1 MNKIKK
7 RVIRHCAKQVIISV
21 ILLALGVLWLSI
33 PVQSTDN
40 TFGSSNFLNKFLI
53 SDAIAQ
59 TDNTQ
64 AEVSESEDEEQ
75 YYTYMDGDTEKYIV
89 LRQDLVMERYNPE
102 QQDGTDKLPPDAII
116 LDDGQRF
123 RVVKKQ
129 SWHQEGDENLFPV
142 FSSFGGVVM
151 VLTGG
156 VFLVFESKLSQ
167 QESNT
172 FFAEYGIDLARVSL
186 VDDMDDVFFIDTNP
200 GLSSLELAN
209 KLAKAEQVII
219 SVPNWWSNDIQL
231 KVPAFIPPIASNLLT
246 RYAHPCFQYVDKPIS
261 QSGIVQDP
269 RYSQQ
274 WHLTGMSREANNT
287 STVDIQVKDV
297 KYKGEGIIIGVIDT
311 ATCLGHEDL
320 RANISED
327 HPSEVF
333 HQKLSTFS
341 HGTQVSGIIAAAE
354 NNIGGRGVA
363 PEAKIFSMEVLL
375 KSLGDNDGNPRN
387 PSLPAFIAIK
397 RYHQD
402 VAVYN
407 NSWGKAAPFID
418 INRTLFDRSEK
429 IAINEG
435 FKGKGSVYVWSA
447 GNDHCLI
454 DQKQLVACGYDNSN
468 YDPYLSSYAIIS
480 VCAVN
485 DIGVRAPYS
494 EMGANLW
501 ICAPSQGWRPGH
513 QEGIYTTNSTTPTK
527 HTFLTKYNDNFSG
540 TSAAAPQVSGVVA
553 LMREA
558 NDKLT
563 WRDVK
568 LILAATAEKI
578 DENNEGCNSYSIYS
592 ECNGNGEWLEGAN
605 KYGSG
610 LEKYS
615 FNHQYGFGLVNAKAA
630 IELAENWTNVPKM
643 GSVSSGKAKFDSDRA
658 ACVGEHCAN
667 LSDITINT
675 NDIDFIEY
683 VEIELTARHPSFSDL
698 SIRLR
703 SPSGFRSELAVPVN
717 TKISGSHLEPINNYW
732 KKRNNYGFTTPS
744 WRFGS
749 ARHLGEDPNGN
760 WRLEIIDKKTENGN
774 SRLGDIKSWD
784 IKFYGHDSS
793 EFSSDANLA
802 DLTLL
807 SDYSGK
813 IDLNFSPN
821 RTRYTVNVDHG
832 IARVKAMPDPADSK
846 ARIIKNTAKGFINL
860 SPGQTR
866 NIEIEVTAQ
875 DGTKKVYTIA
885 VTRAVASGQSNELS
899 GLSLSDGVSL
909 NFRRSQRNYRVN
921 VANNIRS
928 IRVTPT
934 AANSATRIEVD
945 GRVVLSGRASNT
957 ISLQEGLRTIR
968 IVLTTGSARETY
980 HIEIIRAAA
989 SVNLSDDATLQ
1000 DLRLSDISLNESFS
1014 SNRNSYTADVGS
1026 NSRSVSVIPTANHR
1040 GATITV
1046 DGSTVASG
1054 RSQSIRLNSNQQTIR
1069 VAVTSE
1075 DGGSVR
1081 NYTIAVTRA
1090 QSSDADLISLSLG
1103 NAFLGHDL
1111 SSLGLAPAPATFSP
1125 SQAAYLISIYE
1136 GYTSLEMHL
1145 IAKDPAATITING
1158 KSAKS
1163 GVKNNVDIKNTNI
1176 VSVKVISGDRSV
1188 SKEYLFAVIK
1198 LGFFTASHLAPQ
1210 LNNLML
1216 VEPSGERISLEGRRG
1231 RRGFDPQT
1239 SNHDAEVD
1247 TDVRHVTVTPVV
1259 RRTDGVQITING
1271 ETVASGN
1278 SIDVALEKGDN
1289 TITVVVTLLAGG
1301 NNNIYTIEVERAYS
1315 GDATLSSLRVIHDEG
1330 SLSEEIDLEP
1340 PFYSGR
1346 RGYKARVG
1354 SDIEWIEIFPQAND
1368 SEATIRINN
1377 SRLRRDSDS
1386 VRLNAGDNDIEVEVE
1401 AENGDRREYSVEV
1414 WRGSADDATL
1424 SSLKLSGGVN
1434 FERERSRR
1442 TFIRTSYRIDAGS
1455 NINSVIVTPIAND
1468 PAASVTIVANGETVG
1483 SGQVGQAV
1491 NLNEGENTITIN
1503 VVSKDGNNRRSY
1515 TIRVD
1520 RASGGDVSLRGYPD
1534 LSDDIRLRR
1543 SLSNDSLFTG
1553 EADYDTS
1560 HITVEIDTNDT
1571 GAHITINDESV
1582 ASGEESSDIP
1592 LNVGVNIIT
1601 VRVVSNDRSA
1611 EKIYTII
1618 VPRLEVSTD
1627 HDSDDDNLIEI
1638 RNLEQLYSMRYEL
1651 RDRDSHAAAFPGYHI
1666 SRSCDRTCIGYELMA
1681 DLDFNDDASYQDLG
1695 NKNSWT
1701 SGEGWPPIDEFNVQ
1715 FDGNGYSIRN
1725 LYINRSH
1732 EDTRDNVGL
1741 FSKIDDEAHIRNIGI
1756 INARITGVDRVGALV
1771 GENDGGKVSNSYA
1784 TGTVTG
1790 DESIGGL
1797 IGLNYNNGIIT
1808 GSYATVNVS
1817 GDYRV
1822 GGLVGQ
1828 NGSTWDQSGT
1838 VSDSYAT
1845 GSVSGRRIVGGLV
1858 GDNWQEQERGDEGG
1872 VILNSYAI
1880 GRILGIR
1887 SVGGLVGLDRNDPSS
1902 RQITHSYW
1910 DTNTTQQ
1917 IESSGG
1923 TSLTT
1928 VLMISPTSPNATAPS
1943 RYTNWDTNKW
1953 YFGNNRQYPA
1963 VRYYEN
1969 CEQISSN
1976 NPYNNEGDS
1985 NQPDCGDL
1993 LPGQRAHLID
2003 LGLSGNTKIQ
2013 PSFNRISNYYVATI
2027 STRTSSVELTP
2038 TASDSTNIITIKED
2052 TATTTIS
2059 NGGTYTASL
2068 NTGNNLIDIVVTSQD
2083 GSMRTYT
2090 IKLLRTTTDVDYDT
2104 DNDNLIEI
2112 AKLEQLDAIRYDL
2125 DGNGISDDAINHE
2138 LYQRAYPGFS
2148 GCADS
2153 CKGYE
2158 LTTDLD
2164 FDNDDDYRE
2173 AVANKDSWTGGE
2185 GWQPIGE
2192 GLSKAFGAIF
2202 EGNGYTI
2209 SNLFID
2215 RSGSD
2220 GVALFGQVA
2229 SNARIRNIGLI
2240 DIQVTG
2246 RYYVGGLIGRNYN
2259 ALISDSYATGSV
2271 SGEYRI
2277 GGLIGYSYSNSTVS
2291 NSYTSVS
2298 VIASGRASNIGGL
2311 IGVNWGIVVD
2321 SYASGSVVVNESDG
2335 RSVGGLVGSN
2345 YGTINSSYASGSVV
2359 VNGNIGSDISG
2370 LVGYNR
2376 GTINNSYASGRVVIN
2391 GSRGSD
2397 IGGLVGYNDGTI
2409 TNSYTLGS
2417 VVSNGSRGSRI
2428 GGLVGYNGGTIANGY
2443 ATGDISGFDNVG
2455 GLVGSNGGTVTNG
2468 YAVGSVSGYE
2478 AVGGLIGHFYND
2490 SNSSVKNS
2498 YAVGKVT
2505 GSQYVGGLI
2514 ANTVCSEALGINCTG
2529 AVASYWNTDT
2539 TRQLTSD
2546 GGIALTTEQM
2556 ITPTAPNANNPSRY
2570 SGWTTTDW
2578 DFGNAHQY
2586 PAVRYAGYC
2595 ETVGNNIY
2603 RNEGDIKQPDC
2614 GDLLPGQ
2621 HTYLTMLA
2629 LSDDT
2634 DLFPTFNRSYRDYTA
2649 NVDVTINSLS
2659 ITPTAEA
2666 VATIRINGTEITSG
2680 ASHSVSLRRGS
2691 NIITISIVG
2700 QDGSIDTYRITILR
2714 ATQTNHDADGDS
2726 LIEINTL
2733 EQLNAIRYDSDGDG
2747 NSDIA
2752 VHSNNYIR
2760 AYPGFS
2766 GCSDTCIGYELVS
2779 DLDFQ
2784 DSASYRDITNQPN
2797 WISNEGWQPIVLFN
2811 AIFEGNN
2818 HTISNLF
2825 INREDS
2831 DNAGLFAI
2839 TGSDA
2844 RIRNINLSDVRL
2856 IADSSYRVGG
2866 LIGFNHGTVS
2876 NSNMTG
2882 NILGFSN
2889 IGGLIG
2895 ENHGMVSASYV
2906 EVNVQGSSRIG
2917 GLIGRNKGMVS
2928 DSYATG
2934 SVFGNVN
2941 SVGGLIG
2948 ENHGTVSASYAEVN
2962 VQGSSRIGGLI
2973 GESEGMVSDSYATGS
2988 VFGDY
2993 HDVGGLIG
3001 QSGGMVSDSYA
3012 TGNVSGDEMVGGLI
3026 GDNSS
3031 TATSS
3036 YATGSVFGTELIG
3049 GLIGRGDAI
3058 NSYAS
3063 GDVLGIERVGGL
3075 IGSGDAVNSY
3085 AAGSVSGIEAVGGL
3099 VGKGGNISNS
3109 YATGN
3114 VSGEQE
3120 VGGLIGN
3127 NVWGE
3132 VSNSY
3137 AMGNVSGT
3145 SHVGGVVGDNAGSRS
3160 SNEPLGAIFNSYAI
3174 GRVTGT
3180 QYIGGLVGSNVC
3192 VNLDYPEGCSRHS
3205 ISAGTITASYWNSN
3219 TSGQTGNNGGTP
3231 LSTSQLVTPTAPNAV
3246 RPNRYSDWD
3255 LANWHFGNNEQ
3266 YPAVRYAGH
3275 CESISNNDPNLNQ
3288 NDLEQPDCGDLLPG
3302 QRYAHLIALSLSDN
3316 ATLEPSFNRTILN
3329 YTARVAPYTSSIG
3342 IAVSAEDSVRTIT
3355 INGTTV
3361 TGGNVHTVS
3370 LPSLKNVINISVT
3383 ALDYNVKTYS
3393 ITVWKVSRMN
3403 YDTNGNN
3410 LIEIKNLQQLSAMR
3424 YDLNGDGI
3432 SDIVGN
3438 RDSYLEAFVGFSGCS
3453 SDCIGYELASNLD
3466 FQNDDDYKNISNKS
3480 SWTSGRG
3487 WLPISQFTA
3496 IFDGNENQISNLFIN
3511 RKDYGIGLFND
3522 VGEDAHI
3529 RNVRLINVQITGR
3542 SRAGGLIGR
3551 NSGTVSNSYVE
3562 GEIEGEDDIGGLI
3575 GYNGRDGVV
3584 SNSYVKVN
3592 VSGHDSVGG
3601 LVGEN
3606 SGGDILG
3613 SYATGNVSGQS
3624 KVGGL
3629 VGNGSG
3635 IVNSYATANVTGR
3648 NQVGGLAGTGSYIEN
3663 SYAIGPVQ
3671 GERYAG
3677 GLVGEGTA
3685 RHSYWNIETSGQSIS
3700 GGGIGLSELDMT
3712 IATMPNESNP
3722 NRYIGWDTTHWH
3734 FGNTQQY
3741 PALRYVDNC
3750 EHTGSNINLNE
3761 DTSVPDCGDLLPG
3774 QRDVSLIALSLSNNV
3789 RLSPA
3794 FNQEIT
3800 EYRAQVLMG
3809 LEHLA
3814 VRVVASNDVEEV
3826 TVNGKPVANESLNA
3840 VSLGEGDSIITIVV
3854 VGGRGAIAKSYVITL
3869 TRRGNSA
3876 PRVNQRLTDQIAE
3889 VGEPFSYAIPQ
3900 NTFLDADGDSLIYY
3914 TRGLQ
3919 PSIDPFSDDGIT
3931 FDPSDNTFSGIPGYG
3946 DASQDTDEHIITVGV
3961 NDRYG
3966 GTTESSFMLFVNSE
3980 PTGTVDIEADITKMQ
3995 LVGRN
4000 TLDDANGGIV
4010 DMEHQWQKEQGNDF
4024 VNIRRA
4030 KSLSYLLPNTKK
4042 ARAAGNVYRLNTLI
4056 TDGIGEVSGFSTDYV
4071 LPNWAPRVMI
4081 TRSTQTIVEG
4091 DVLFLE
4097 VQGSDPNLDK
4107 IKYNWQQISGRNV
4120 MKSIERR
4127 NPILEVPISAQVV
4140 GKKHSTSMLVF
4151 AATVRDKEGSRS
4163 SEQVSIILEK
4173 IDNGQVAAL
4182 GSPIQDGRMLTAPPI
4197 DLASDIDG
4205 EGRVTG
4211 YQWQVST
4218 DSRVTWID
4226 IADAGTD
4233 MNYIVPLS
4241 TTDSTEFRVS
4251 VSYEDGQ
4258 GHSRSVFS
4266 RAVTYA
4272 LGNNQPIIDL
4282 PVHNSTLS
4290 IMSRASTDVRV
4301 VVSDADV
4308 ADVLTVTLNVVEGG
4322 SIIES
4327 TPTSITVIPNSVS
4340 TREEQVFTIL
4350 VKRSGSAKIRIE
4362 LTDDSGVSANSSAEP
4377 VVLNVKTSTDA
4388 IRLRVKVFLEGNLQ

>member
-1 MNKIKK
+1 MSKTIPPWLK
-7 RVIRHCAKQVIISV
+7 VFSI
-21 ILLALGVLWLSI
+21 ILLLCLTIGL
-33 PVQSTDN
+33 QS
-40 TFGSSNFLNKFLI
+40 
-53 SDAIAQ
+53 AIAQ
-59 TDNTQ
+59 TT
-64 AEVSESEDEEQ
+64 SCYEQ
-75 YYTYMDGDTEKYIV
+75 TEKGSDPCY
-89 LRQDLVMERYNPE
+89 DLQWQLKNTSEININVESVWEEGYRGE
-102 QQDGTDKLPPDAII
+102 GI
-116 LDDGQRF
+116 LI
-123 RVVKKQ
+123 
-129 SWHQEGDENLFPV
+129 
-142 FSSFGGVVM
+142 GVVDTGIAPHPDLDANRLR
-151 VLTGG
+151 VLGLTGG
-156 VFLVFESKLSQ
+156 
-167 QESNT
+167 
-172 FFAEYGIDLARVSL
+172 Y
-186 VDDMDDVFFIDTNP
+186 P
-200 GLSSLELAN
+200 
-209 KLAKAEQVII
+209 
-219 SVPNWWSNDIQL
+219 
-231 KVPAFIPPIASNLLT
+231 IPS
-246 RYAHPCFQYVDKPIS
+246 F
-261 QSGIVQDP
+261 SG
-269 RYSQQ
+269 
-274 WHLTGMSREANNT
+274 H
-287 STVDIQVKDV
+287 
-297 KYKGEGIIIGVIDT
+297 
-311 ATCLGHEDL
+311 
-320 RANISED
+320 
-327 HPSEVF
+327 
-333 HQKLSTFS
+333 
-341 HGTQVSGIIAAAE
+341 HGTQVAGIIAAIA
-354 NNIGGRGVA
+354 NNGIGGRGVA
-363 PEAKIFSMEVLL
+363 PEAMIFSITNI
-375 KSLGDNDGNPRN
+375 KPRLSGTVN
-387 PSLPAFIAIK
+387 LILDPLDLSRALTN
-397 RYHQD
+397 RNRE

-407 NSWGKAAPFID
+407 NSWGLSNVQKRGIYLGSAFSGGNALFQRGID
-418 INRTLFDRSEK
+418 IGLKKGFD
-429 IAINEG
+429 
-435 FKGKGSVYVWSA
+435 GKGSVYVFAA
-447 GNDHCLI
+447 GNDHCIESNTL
-454 DQKQLVACGYDNSN
+454 CGYRNSN
-468 YDPYLSSYAIIS
+468 YNGYANYYGVIT
-480 VCAVN
+480 VGAVN
-485 DIGVRAPYS
+485 QRGWRADFS

-501 ICAPSQGWRPGH
+501 ISAPG
-513 QEGIYTTNSTTPTK
+513 ENIFTTDYSYKSTFP
-527 HTFLTKYNDNFSG
+527 FVQSGYSGNLEG
-540 TSAAAPQVSGVVA
+540 TSYAAPQVSGVVA
-553 LMREA
+553 LMRQA
-558 NDKLT
+558 NRNLT
-563 WRDVK
+563 WRDIK
-568 LILAATAEKI
+568 LILAATAKKI
-578 DENNEGCNSYSIYS
+578 DEYEVGCIVNAGCI
-592 ECNGNGEWLEGAN
+592 GNGEWLSGGT
-605 KYGSG
+605 KYGSNS
-610 LEKYS
+610 ETYF
-615 FNHQYGFGLVNAKAA
+615 FNHQYGFGLVDAGAAVELAK
-630 IELAENWTNVPKM
+630 AENWTNLPEMDTIEKRDINFPSNSISCTTND
-643 GSVSSGKAKFDSDRA
+643 GLEECITSSA
-658 ACVGEHCAN
+658 V
-667 LSDITINT
+667 TIKT
-675 NDIDFIEY
+675 DDIDFIEY
-683 VEIELTARHPSFSDL
+683 IDVTLRGRHSSFSDL
-698 SIRLR
+698 RVKLI
-703 SPSGFRSELAVPVN
+703 SPKGFESELAVPVVK
-717 TKISGSHLEPINNYW
+717 KINDRGYINIINRYW
-732 KKRNNYGFTTPS
+732 KDYPQS

-749 ARHLGEDPNGN
+749 ARHLGEDPNGD
-760 WRLEIIDKKTENGN
+760 WRLEIIDRKIDGNG
-774 SRLGDIKSWD
+774 SRLSNIKSWD
-784 IKFYGHDSS
+784 IKFYGHVSP
-793 EFSSDANLA
+793 EFASSDANLKN
-802 DLTLL
+802 LTLL

-885 VTRAVASGQSNELS
+885 VTRAVASRQSNELT
-899 GLSLSDGVSL
+899 GLSLSDGVPL
-909 NFRRSQRNYRVN
+909 NFRRAQRNYRVN

-934 AANSATRIEVD
+934 AANRATRIEVD
-945 GRVVLSGRASNT
+945 GRVVVSGRASNT
-957 ISLQEGLRTIR
+957 ISLWEGLRTVR
-968 IVLTTGSARETY
+968 VVLTTGSARETY
-980 HIEIIRAAA
+980 LIEIIRAAA
-989 SVNLSDDATLQ
+989 SVNLNDDATLK
-1000 DLRLSDISLNESFS
+1000 DLRLSGISLNESFS
-1014 SNRNSYTADVGS
+1014 SNRNSYTTDVGS
-1026 NSRSVSVIPTANHR
+1026 NSRSVTVIPTANHR

-1069 VAVTSE
+1069 IVVTSE

-1090 QSSDADLISLSLG
+1090 QSSDADLISLSLS

-1111 SSLGLAPAPATFSP
+1111 PFTGIAPPPATFSP
-1125 SQAAYLISIYE
+1125 SQTSYVISIYE
-1136 GYTSLEMHL
+1136 GDTSLGMHL
-1145 IAKDPAATITING
+1145 VAKDPAATITINR

-1163 GVKNNVDIKNTNI
+1163 GIKNNVDIRNNNI
-1176 VSVKVISGDRSV
+1176 VSVKVTSGNKSV
-1188 SKEYLFAVIK
+1188 SKEYSFTL
-1198 LGFFTASHLAPQ
+1198 LRRDFFTTSGAAPR

-1216 VEPSGERISLEGRRG
+1216 VEPSGERVSLERSRG

-1247 TDVRHVTVTPVV
+1247 TDVRYVTVTPVV
-1259 RRTDGVQITING
+1259 SRTDGVQITING
-1271 ETVASGN
+1271 DTVASGS

-1289 TITVVVTLLAGG
+1289 TITVVVTILQGG
-1301 NNNIYTIEVERAYS
+1301 NNNIYTVEVERAYS
-1315 GDATLSSLRVIHDEG
+1315 GDETLSALRVIHKIEKG
-1330 SLSEEIDLEP
+1330 LSEEIDLDP
-1340 PFYSGR
+1340 PFYGGR

-1354 SDIEWIEIFPQAND
+1354 SDIEWIDIFPQAND

-1401 AENGDRREYSVEV
+1401 AENGDRREYGIEV

-1442 TFIRTSYRIDAGS
+1442 TSIGTSYRIDAGS

-1491 NLNEGENTITIN
+1491 NLNEGEENTITIN
-1503 VVSKDGNNRRSY
+1503 VVSKDGNHTRSY

-1520 RASGGDVSLRGYPD
+1520 RASGGDVSLRRYPD
-1534 LSDDIRLRR
+1534 LSDGIRLSR

-1582 ASGEESSDIP
+1582 ASGRDSSDIP

-1618 VPRLEVSTD
+1618 VTRLEVSTD
-1627 HDSDDDNLIEI
+1627 YDSDDDNLIEI

-1666 SRSCDRTCIGYELMA
+1666 SRSCHRTCIGYELMA

-1725 LYINRSH
+1725 LYINRNH
-1732 EDTRDNVGL
+1732 EDTGDNVGL

-1928 VLMISPTSPNATAPS
+1928 VLMISPTSPNAIAPS

-2068 NTGNNLIDIVVTSQD
+2068 NTGNNLIDIVVTSRD

-2514 ANTVCSEALGINCTG
+2514 ANTVCSEALGTNCTG

-2539 TRQLTSD
+2539 TGQLTSD

-2586 PAVRYAGYC
+2586 PAIRYSGYC
-2595 ETVGNNIY
+2595 EMAGNNIY

-2726 LIEINTL
+2726 LIEVNTL

-2831 DNAGLFAI
+2831 DNAGLFAV
-2839 TGSDA
+2839 TGGDA
-2844 RIRNINLSDVRL
+2844 RIRNINLSDVQL
-2856 IADSSYRVGG
+2856 IARRYVGG
-2866 LIGFNHGTVS
+2866 LTGVNHGAVS
-2876 NSNMTG
+2876 NSYTNG

-4071 LPNWAPRVMI
+4071 LPNWAPRVRI
-4081 TRSTQTIVEG
+4081 TRTIQTIVEG

-4120 MKSIERR
+4120 MKGIERG
-4127 NPILEVPISAQVV
+4127 NSILEVPISAQVV

-4151 AATVRDKEGSRS
+4151 AATVRDKGGSRS

-4182 GSPIQDGRMLTAPPI
+4182 GSPIQNGRMLTAPPI
-4197 DLASDIDG
+4197 DLASDMDG

-4233 MNYIVPLS
+4233 MDYIVPLT

-4258 GHSRSVFS
+4258 RHSRSVFS

-4301 VVSDADV
+4301 VVSDTDV

-4327 TPTSITVIPNSVS
+4327 TPTSITVIPNSVF

-4362 LTDDSGVSANSSAEP
+4362 LTDDSGVAANSNAEP

-4388 IRLRVKVFLEGNLQ
+4388 IRLRVKVFLESSLQ

>member
-1 MNKIKK
+1 MIT
-7 RVIRHCAKQVIISV
+7 ISV
-21 ILLALGVLWLSI
+21 A
-33 PVQSTDN
+33 
-40 TFGSSNFLNKFLI
+40 
-53 SDAIAQ
+53 A
-59 TDNTQ
+59 
-64 AEVSESEDEEQ
+64 
-75 YYTYMDGDTEKYIV
+75 
-89 LRQDLVMERYNPE
+89 
-102 QQDGTDKLPPDAII
+102 
-116 LDDGQRF
+116 GQ
-123 RVVKKQ
+123 
-129 SWHQEGDENLFPV
+129 NL
-142 FSSFGGVVM
+142 
-151 VLTGG
+151 
-156 VFLVFESKLSQ
+156 
-167 QESNT
+167 
-172 FFAEYGIDLARVSL
+172 
-186 VDDMDDVFFIDTNP
+186 
-200 GLSSLELAN
+200 
-209 KLAKAEQVII
+209 
-219 SVPNWWSNDIQL
+219 
-231 KVPAFIPPIASNLLT
+231 
-246 RYAHPCFQYVDKPIS
+246 YAHPCFQYVDKPIS
-261 QSGIVQDP
+261 QSGIAQD
-269 RYSQQ
+269 SQQ
-274 WHLTGMSREANNT
+274 WHLTGMGREANNT

-297 KYKGEGIIIGVIDT
+297 KYKGEGILIGVIDT
-311 ATCLGHEDL
+311 ATCLGHADL
-320 RANISED
+320 RANISKKHSSKIGYDEK
-327 HPSEVF
+327 SI
-333 HQKLSTFS
+333 FS

-363 PEAKIFSMEVLL
+363 PKAKIFSVEVLL
-375 KSLGDNDGNPRN
+375 NNDTVSPYNR
-387 PSLPAFIAIK
+387 AIAI
-397 RYHQD
+397 RRHYED

-407 NSWGKAAPFID
+407 NSWGKSTPFSD
-418 INRTLFDRSEK
+418 IGFSYLFDRSEK
-429 IAINEG
+429 KGINEG
-435 FKGKGSVYVWSA
+435 FKGKGSVYVWAA
-447 GNDHCLI
+447 GNYHCAI
-454 DQKQLVACGYDNSN
+454 DDQKKKPVACGYDNSN

-485 DIGVRAPYS
+485 DIGVRVPYS

-501 ICAPSQGWRPGH
+501 ICAPSQGWREGH

-527 HTFLTKYNDNFSG
+527 HTFLTKYNHNFNG

-578 DENNEGCNSYSIYS
+578 DENNEGCKSSYLHLFSINS

-605 KYGSG
+605 KYDSS

-643 GSVSSGKAKFDSDRA
+643 ASVSSRKVKFDSDRA

-717 TKISGSHLEPINNYW
+717 SKISGAHLEPINNYW
-732 KKRNNYGFTTPS
+732 KKRKKLSFSPS

-749 ARHLGEDPNGN
+749 ARHLGEDANGN
-760 WRLEIIDKKTENGN
+760 WRLEIIDRKTENGN
-774 SRLGDIKSWD
+774 SRLGDIKSWS

-807 SDYSGK
+807 SDFSGK

-885 VTRAVASGQSNELS
+885 VRRAVASGQSNELT
-899 GLSLSDGVSL
+899 GLSLSDGVPL
-909 NFRRSQRNYRVN
+909 NFRRAQRNYRVN

-945 GRVVLSGRASNT
+945 GRVVVSGRASNT
-957 ISLQEGLRTIR
+957 ISLQEGLRTVR
-968 IVLTTGSARETY
+968 VVLTTGSDRETY
-980 HIEIIRAAA
+980 FIEIIRAAA
-989 SVNLSDDATLQ
+989 SVNLSDDVTLQ
-1000 DLRLSDISLNESFS
+1000 DLRLSGISLNESFS

-1054 RSQSIRLNSNQQTIR
+1054 RSQNISLNSNQQTIR
-1069 VAVTSE
+1069 IVVTSE

-1090 QSSDADLISLSLG
+1090 QSSDADLISLSLS

-1111 SSLGLAPAPATFSP
+1111 SSIGLAPAPTTFSP
-1125 SQAAYLISIYE
+1125 SQTGYLISIYE
-1136 GYTSLEMHL
+1136 GHTSLEMHL
-1145 IAKDPAATITING
+1145 VAKDPAATITING

-1163 GVKNNVDIKNTNI
+1163 GTKNNVDIKNTSVI
-1176 VSVKVISGDRSV
+1176 SVKVTSGNKSV
-1188 SKEYLFAVIK
+1188 SKEYLFAV
-1198 LGFFTASHLAPQ
+1198 LRRDFFTTSHSAPG
-1210 LNNLML
+1210 LSDLMFAQ
-1216 VEPSGERISLEGRRG
+1216 PSGNRVSLEGRRG

-1247 TDVRHVTVTPVV
+1247 TDVGYITITPVV
-1259 RRTDGVQITING
+1259 RRIDGVQITVNG
-1271 ETVASGN
+1271 DTVASGS
-1278 SIDVALEKGDN
+1278 SIDVALEKGNN

-1301 NNNIYTIEVERAYS
+1301 NNNIYTVEVERAYS
-1315 GDATLSSLRVIHDEG
+1315 DDATLSSLRVIHDEG
-1330 SLSEEIDLEP
+1330 DLSEEIDLDP

-1354 SDIEWIEIFPQAND
+1354 SDIEWIDIFPQAKD

-1377 SRLRRDSDS
+1377 SRLRRNSDS

-1401 AENGDRREYSVEV
+1401 AENGDRREYGIEV

-1424 SSLKLSGGVN
+1424 YSLKLSGGVN
-1434 FERERSRR
+1434 FERERPK
-1442 TFIRTSYRIDAGS
+1442 RTSYWVDAGS

-1468 PAASVTIVANGETVG
+1468 SAASVTIVANGETVG

-1491 NLNEGENTITIN
+1491 NLNEGENTININ
-1503 VVSKDGNNRRSY
+1503 VVSSDGNHTESY
-1515 TIRVD
+1515 RIRVD
-1520 RASGGDVSLRGYPD
+1520 RASEADVSLRRYPS
-1534 LSDDIRLRR
+1534 LSDGIRLRR
-1543 SLSNDSLFTG
+1543 SQSNDVLFTG
-1553 EADYDTS
+1553 EADYDIG
-1560 HITVEIDTNDT
+1560 HITVEINTNDT

-1582 ASGEESSDIP
+1582 ASGEESRNIP

-1611 EKIYTII
+1611 EKTYTII
-1618 VPRLEVSTD
+1618 VTRLEVSMD
-1627 HDSDDDNLIEI
+1627 YDSDNDNLIEI
-1638 RNLEQLYSMRYEL
+1638 RNLEQLYSMRYDL
-1651 RDRDSHAAAFPGYHI
+1651 SDSNAHAAAFPSYDMD
-1666 SRSCDRTCIGYELMA
+1666 RSCHSRCIGYELMA
-1681 DLDFNDDASYQDLG
+1681 NLDFNDDTSYQDLG
-1695 NKNSWT
+1695 NKSNWT
-1701 SGEGWPPIDEFNVQ
+1701 SGEGWLPIDEFNVH
-1715 FDGNGYSIRN
+1715 FDGNGYSIAN
-1725 LYINRSH
+1725 LFINRIDH
-1732 EDTRDNVGL
+1732 NIGL

-1756 INARITGVDRVGALV
+1756 VNARITGLDEVGVLV
-1771 GENDGGKVSNSYA
+1771 GENDGGKASNSYA
-1784 TGTVTG
+1784 TGMVTG
-1790 DESIGGL
+1790 DDSTGGL
-1797 IGLNYNNGIIT
+1797 IGLNHNNGIIA

-1817 GDYRV
+1817 GDYAI

-1828 NGSTWDQSGT
+1828 NSTRYFRGLGGT

-1845 GSVSGRRIVGGLV
+1845 GSVSGRSRVGGLV
-1858 GDNWQEQERGDEGG
+1858 GNDKWQETEGESG
-1872 VILNSYAI
+1872 IISDSYAI
-1880 GRILGIR
+1880 GYVSGALRA
-1887 SVGGLVGLDRNDPSS
+1887 GGLVGLASNDYDYNS

-1910 DTNTTQQ
+1910 DTDTTQQ
-1917 IESSGG
+1917 IESGGG
-1923 TSLTT
+1923 TNLTT
-1928 VLMISPTSPNATAPS
+1928 VLMISPTSPNATAPN
-1943 RYTNWDTNKW
+1943 RYTGWNTNKW
-1953 YFGNNRQYPA
+1953 HFGNNQQYPV

-2003 LGLSGNTKIQ
+2003 LSLSDDTKIQ
-2013 PSFNRISNYYVATI
+2013 PLFNRISNYYVATI
-2027 STRTSSVELTP
+2027 STGTSSVELTP
-2038 TASDSTNIITIKED
+2038 TASDSTDIIAIKKD
-2052 TATTTIS
+2052 TMTTS
-2059 NGGTYTASL
+2059 VANGGTHTVSL
-2068 NTGNNLIDIVVTSQD
+2068 DTGNNLIDIIITSQD
-2083 GSMRTYT
+2083 GSVRTYT
-2090 IKLLRTTTDVDYDT
+2090 IKLLRVTTDVDYDT
-2104 DNDNLIEI
+2104 DNNDLIEI
-2112 AKLEQLDAIRYDL
+2112 ANLEQLDAIRYDL
-2125 DGNGISDDAINHE
+2125 DGNGISDDTVNYE
-2138 LYQRAYPGFS
+2138 LYQQAYPGFS

-2164 FDNDDDYRE
+2164 FDDDDYRE
-2173 AVANKDSWTGGE
+2173 AIANKDAWTGGE
-2185 GWQPIGE
+2185 GWQPIG
-2192 GLSKAFGAIF
+2192 GRYDKAFNAIL

-2215 RSGSD
+2215 RSTSV
-2220 GVALFGQVA
+2220 GVTGLFGTVA
-2229 SNARIRNIGLI
+2229 NNARIRNIGLI

-2246 RYYVGGLIGRNYN
+2246 NNYVGGLIGRSYG
-2259 ALISDSYATGSV
+2259 ASVSDSHATGSV

-2277 GGLIGYSYSNSTVS
+2277 GGLVGYGNSSSTVV
-2291 NSYTSVS
+2291 NSY
-2298 VIASGRASNIGGL
+2298 ASGSLIARGNSSAVGGL
-2311 IGVNWGIVVD
+2311 IGGNLGIVVD
-2321 SYASGSVVVNESDG
+2321 SYALSSILANGSEG
-2335 RSVGGLVGSN
+2335 RSVGGLVGN
-2345 YGTINSSYASGSVV
+2345 NGGTINNGYALGSVV
-2359 VNGNIGSDISG
+2359 VNAIRGGSSIGG
-2370 LVGYNR
+2370 LVGSNA
-2376 GTINNSYASGRVVIN
+2376 GTITNNYALGNLVLNGSVGWGTGGLVGHNGGNITNSYASGDVVGDGRWDDIGGLA
-2391 GSRGSD
+2391 GSNSGTIANSYAAGDMLGFED
-2397 IGGLVGYNDGTI
+2397 IGGLVGRNRGTV
-2409 TNSYTLGS
+2409 TNSY
-2417 VVSNGSRGSRI
+2417 
-2428 GGLVGYNGGTIANGY
+2428 
-2443 ATGDISGFDNVG
+2443 ATGNVSGNNTVG
-2455 GLVGSNGGTVTNG
+2455 GLVGNNDGAITNG
-2468 YAVGSVSGYE
+2468 YAIGSVSGYE
-2478 AVGGLIGHFYND
+2478 AVGGLIGRFYD
-2490 SNSSVKNS
+2490 QSGSLVKNS
-2498 YAVGKVT
+2498 YAAGKVT

-2514 ANTVCSEALGINCTG
+2514 ARTVCTESIGINCTG
-2529 AVASYWNTDT
+2529 AVSSYWNTNT
-2539 TRQLTSD
+2539 TGQMTSD
-2546 GGIALTTEQM
+2546 GGIALATEQM
-2556 ITPTAPNANNPSRY
+2556 ITPTTPDANNPSRY
-2570 SGWTTTDW
+2570 SGWATTDW
-2578 DFGNAHQY
+2578 DFGNARQY
-2586 PAVRYAGYC
+2586 PAVRYAEHC
-2595 ETVGNNIY
+2595 ETVGKNIY
-2603 RNEGDIKQPDC
+2603 RNEGDLKQPDC
-2614 GDLLPGQ
+2614 GDLLPRQ

-2634 DLFPTFNRSYRDYTA
+2634 DLFPTFNRLHRDYTA
-2649 NVDVTINSLS
+2649 NVDANIDSLS
-2659 ITPTAEA
+2659 ITPTAETA
-2666 VATIRINGTEITSG
+2666 ANIRINGTEITSG
-2680 ASHSVSLRRGS
+2680 ASYSVSLQRGS
-2691 NIITISIVG
+2691 NIISISVIG
-2700 QDGSIDTYRITILR
+2700 QDGSVDTYRITVLR
-2714 ATQTNHDADGDS
+2714 ATQTNYDADGDN

-2733 EQLNAIRYDSDGDG
+2733 EQLNAMRYDSDGDG
-2747 NSDIA
+2747 ISDGAINSDDYL
-2752 VHSNNYIR
+2752 S
-2760 AYPGFS
+2760 AYPRFA

-2779 DLDFQ
+2779 DIDFE
-2784 DSASYRDITNQPN
+2784 DSASYQDITNQPN
-2797 WISNEGWQPIVLFN
+2797 WIDNEGWQPIFLFN

-2825 INREDS
+2825 IEREDS
-2831 DNAGLFAI
+2831 DNVGLFEI
-2839 TGSDA
+2839 TGSNA
-2844 RIRNINLSDVRL
+2844 QIRNINLSDVQL
-2856 IADSSYRVGG
+2856 IARGYVGG

-2876 NSNMTG
+2876 NSYTTG
-2882 NILGFSN
+2882 NILGSYN
-2889 IGGLIG
+2889 I
-2895 ENHGMVSASYV
+2895 
-2906 EVNVQGSSRIG
+2906 
-2917 GLIGRNKGMVS
+2917 
-2928 DSYATG
+2928 
-2934 SVFGNVN
+2934 
-2941 SVGGLIG
+2941 GGLIG
-2948 ENHGTVSASYAEVN
+2948 ENHGTVSASYTKAN
-2962 VQGSSRIGGLI
+2962 VEGDNGNIGGLI
-2973 GESEGMVSDSYATGS
+2973 GRNEGTVSDSYAAGSVFGDRRGVGGFIGWNEGMVSDSHAVGS
-2988 VFGDY
+2988 VFGD
-2993 HDVGGLIG
+2993 DRVGGLIG
-3001 QSGGMVSDSYA
+3001 ASGGMVSDSYA
-3012 TGNVSGDEMVGGLI
+3012 TGNVSGDQIVGGLI
-3026 GDNSS
+3026 GYNNS
-3031 TATSS
+3031 TATRS
-3036 YATGSVFGTELIG
+3036 YATGSVSGTLLIG
-3049 GLIGRGDAI
+3049 GLIGAGDAI
-3058 NSYAS
+3058 NSHAL
-3063 GDVLGIERVGGL
+3063 GDVLGREDVGGL
-3075 IGSGDAVNSY
+3075 IGSGDAINSY
-3085 AAGSVSGIEAVGGL
+3085 AVGSVSGTEAVGGL
-3099 VGKGGNISNS
+3099 IGRGDAMNS
-3109 YATGN
+3109 YSTGN
-3114 VSGEQE
+3114 VSGTQD

-3127 NVWGE
+3127 NVWGK

-3137 AMGNVSGT
+3137 AMGDVSGA
-3145 SHVGGVVGDNAGSRS
+3145 SHVGGLVGDNAGSLSRDEPFGFIS
-3160 SNEPLGAIFNSYAI
+3160 SSYAT

-3180 QYIGGLVGSNVC
+3180 QYVGGLVGSNVC
-3192 VNLDYPEGCSRHS
+3192 VNLDNPSRCSRHS
-3205 ISAGTITASYWNSN
+3205 ISEGTITASYWDSS
-3219 TSGQTGNNGGTP
+3219 TSGQTRNNGGTP
-3231 LSTSQLVTPTAPNAV
+3231 LSTSQLITPTAPNAV
-3246 RPNRYSDWD
+3246 SPSRYSGWD
-3255 LANWHFGNNEQ
+3255 LDNWHFGNNEQ
-3266 YPAVRYAGH
+3266 HPAVRYVEY
-3275 CESISNNDPNLNQ
+3275 CENISNNNPNLNQ
-3288 NDLEQPDCGDLLPG
+3288 NDLKQPDCGDLLPG

-3316 ATLEPSFNRTILN
+3316 TTLEPSFNENILN

-3361 TGGNVHTVS
+3361 ANGNVHTVL
-3370 LPSLKNVINISVT
+3370 LPLLKNIVDISVT

-3410 LIEIKNLQQLSAMR
+3410 LIEVKNFQQLNAMR

-3432 SDIVGN
+3432 SDVIGN

-3453 SDCIGYELASNLD
+3453 SGCIGYELVGNLD
-3466 FQNDDDYKNISNKS
+3466 FQNDEDYENISNKS
-3480 SWTSGRG
+3480 SWTRGRG
-3487 WLPISQFTA
+3487 WFPISRFNA
-3496 IFDGNENQISNLFIN
+3496 IFDGNEHQISSLFIN
-3511 RKDYGIGLFND
+3511 RGDYGIGLFGD

-3529 RNVRLINVQITGR
+3529 RNVRLINVQIRGR
-3542 SRAGGLIGR
+3542 NGAGGLIGR
-3551 NSGTVSNSYVE
+3551 NSGMVSNSYVE
-3562 GEIEGEDDIGGLI
+3562 GEVEGENGTGGLI
-3575 GYNGRDGVV
+3575 GYNGRNGIV
-3584 SNSYVKVN
+3584 SNSYTKVN
-3592 VSGHDSVGG
+3592 VSGHNSVGN
-3601 LVGEN
+3601 LVGDN

-3613 SYATGNVSGQS
+3613 SYAMGNVSGERR
-3624 KVGGL
+3624 VGGL
-3629 VGNGSG
+3629 IGENNGD
-3635 IVNSYATANVTGR
+3635 IVNSYAIANVVGS
-3648 NQVGGLAGTGSYIEN
+3648 NQVGGLAGTGRYIEN
-3663 SYAIGPVQ
+3663 SYAIGHVQ
-3671 GERYAG
+3671 GEERVG
-3677 GLVGEGTA
+3677 GLVGEKKFRHVGNYREGTV

-3700 GGGIGLSELDMT
+3700 DGGIGLSELDMT

-3722 NRYIGWDTTHWH
+3722 NRYIGWDTTHWN

-3741 PALRYVDNC
+3741 PALRYVENC

-3794 FNQEIT
+3794 FNQETT

-3826 TVNGKPVANESLNA
+3826 TVNGEPVANESLNV
-3840 VSLGEGDSIITIVV
+3840 VSLEEGDSIITIVV

-3876 PRVNQRLTDQIAE
+3876 PRVNQELRDQIAE

-3980 PTGTVDIEADITKMQ
+3980 PTGIVDIEADITKMQ

-4010 DMEHQWQKEQGNDF
+4010 DMEHQWQKEQDDDF

-4097 VQGSDPNLDK
+4097 AQGSDPNLDK

-4120 MKSIERR
+4120 MKGIDRR

-4140 GKKHSTSMLVF
+4140 DKKHSTRTLVF
-4151 AATVRDKEGSRS
+4151 AATVRDEGGSRS

-4182 GSPIQDGRMLTAPPI
+4182 GSPIQNGRMLTAPPI
-4197 DLASDIDG
+4197 DLASDMDG
-4205 EGRVTG
+4205 EGQVTG

-4241 TTDSTEFRVS
+4241 TTESTEFRVS
-4251 VSYEDGQ
+4251 ISYEDGQ

-4301 VVSDADV
+4301 VVSDTDV
-4308 ADVLTVTLNVVEGG
+4308 ADVLTVTLKVMEGDD
-4322 SIIES
+4322 IIES
-4327 TPTSITVIPNSVS
+4327 TPTSITVIPNSVF

-4350 VKRSGSAKIRIE
+4350 VKKSGTAKIKIE
-4362 LTDDSGVSANSSAEP
+4362 LIDDSGVSANSNAEP

-4388 IRLRVKVFLEGNLQ
+4388 IRLRVKVFLESSLQ